1 MPLKIAVLFM
11 TNRKLHKGAG
21 MTAEQKKCRAEI
33 VQGLI
38 NKAKEEVYKGELDPS
53 LYYSRLSGILSA
65 ELIGIYDYMFNTD
78 LDLEKIG
85 GGK

>member
-1 MPLKIAVLFM
+1 M
-11 TNRKLHKGAG
+11 TK
-21 MTAEQKKCRAEI
+21 EQKQCRAMI

-38 NKAKEEVYKGELDPS
+38 NETKEKVYKGELDPS
-53 LYYSRLSGILSA
+53 LYYSSLAGILSA
-65 ELIGIYDYMFNTD
+65 ELIGAYDYIFNTD